1 MRRVSGGPEQNV
13 FFVKFTYVNLN
24 SHMWLLISLFEI
36 ILISDVILT
45 TCFIEGRKGDRSR
58 EMGREGGG
66 VRQNRIIY
74 F

>member
-36 ILISDVILT
+36 ILVNDVILT
-45 TCFIEGRKGDRSR
+45 TCCRGGGRKVDRSR
-58 EMGREGGG
+58 EMERQGGG
-66 VRQNRIIY
+66 ERQTRII
-74 F
+74 